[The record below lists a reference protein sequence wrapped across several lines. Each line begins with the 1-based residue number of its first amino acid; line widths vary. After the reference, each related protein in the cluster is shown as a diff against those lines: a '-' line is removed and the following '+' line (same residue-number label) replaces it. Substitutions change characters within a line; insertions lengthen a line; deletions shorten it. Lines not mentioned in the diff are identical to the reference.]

1 MKKTILIAAT
11 ASALAL
17 AGCMDMSASEQR
29 QTQGAVV
36 GGAVGLIGAKA
47 LGANT
52 EWTVVST
59 LAGAA
64 AGAMVAQNTQTGECA
79 YANGDGTYRT
89 GPCP

>member
-11 ASALAL
+11 ASTLAL
-17 AGCMDMSASEQR
+17 AGCMSPYEQN
-29 QTQGAVV
+29 QTEGAVV
-36 GGAVGLIGAKA
+36 GGAVGLIGAQV
-47 LGANT
+47 LGASP

-64 AGAMVAQNTQTGECA
+64 AGAMVAKNSQTGQCA

>member
-11 ASALAL
+11 VSSLAL
-17 AGCMDMSASEQR
+17 AGCMSPYEQR
-29 QTQGAVV
+29 QTEGAVV
-36 GGAVGLIGAKA
+36 GGAVGLIGANILDA
-47 LGANT
+47 SP
-52 EWTVVST
+52 EWTIVAT

-64 AGAMVAQNTQTGECA
+64 AGAMVAQNSATGECA